1 MAQKGLPYEY
11 EIEEGKT
18 GLTSF
23 GGLPTY
29 LDLASAVGFID
40 THAFTGVVLEGFKLR
55 LSLWE
60 PALIPAFTGGEF
72 PLY

>member
-11 EIEEGKT
+11 EIGESKA

-29 LDLASAVGFID
+29 LDL
-40 THAFTGVVLEGFKLR
+40 EGD
-55 LSLWE
+55 E
-60 PALIPAFTGGEF
+60 G
-72 PLY
+72 